1 MVTWLAKY
9 FVKSKDDSIIRQE
22 YGILCSCVGIF
33 LNLCLFAGKFIAGT
47 ISNSI
52 AIVADAF
59 NNLSDAGSSVITLV
73 GLKLAGQKPD
83 TEHPFGH
90 GRIEYISGLA
100 VSVIILLMAY
110 ELIRDSISK
119 IIHPEETTCSV
130 LIVIILVVSV
140 FVKAYMAFYNRKI
153 GSKINS
159 AAMMATSIDSMGDTV
174 ATSVVFVSTIVGYY
188 TDLHIDGYCGVLVG
202 LFILYAGIGAMKE
215 TIGPLLGQRPDKEFV
230 RKIYDIVLSH
240 DEVCGIH
247 DLIVHD
253 YGPGRKMISLHA
265 EVAADSE
272 IIEIHD
278 VIDNIEHDLRRKLG
292 CVATIHMDPIVT
304 KDEKVNKVKS
314 EVMAIVRLIDK
325 NLSIHDFRMV
335 VGATH
340 TNLIF
345 DTVVPCKFRMTDE
358 ELKNEISIGVKALL
372 GENYYIVIEI
382 DRAYL

>member
-278 VIDNIEHDLRRKLG
+278 VIDNIEHKKRQKLG

-325 NLSIHDFRMV
+325 NLSIHDFRIV

-372 GENYYIVIEI
+372 GENYYIVVEI

>member
-1 MVTWLAKY
+1 
-9 FVKSKDDSIIRQE
+9 
-22 YGILCSCVGIF
+22 
-33 LNLCLFAGKFIAGT
+33 
-47 ISNSI
+47 
-52 AIVADAF
+52 
-59 NNLSDAGSSVITLV
+59 
-73 GLKLAGQKPD
+73 
-83 TEHPFGH
+83 
-90 GRIEYISGLA
+90 
-100 VSVIILLMAY
+100 MAY

-247 DLIVHD
+247 EFNC
-253 YGPGRKMISLHA
+253 S
-265 EVAADSE
+265 
-272 IIEIHD
+272 
-278 VIDNIEHDLRRKLG
+278 
-292 CVATIHMDPIVT
+292 
-304 KDEKVNKVKS
+304 
-314 EVMAIVRLIDK
+314 
-325 NLSIHDFRMV
+325 
-335 VGATH
+335 
-340 TNLIF
+340 
-345 DTVVPCKFRMTDE
+345 
-358 ELKNEISIGVKALL
+358 
-372 GENYYIVIEI
+372 
-382 DRAYL
+382 